1 MRKVLIL
8 TDLKGWHYSQ
18 LYKSFQNNNVTV
30 ESACLEDLSIRV
42 EESASKVFLNNKEL
56 SDFTDVFV
64 RHVPGGTLEQVI
76 INLNILKIFE
86 SNNINVMN
94 TSESIETTVD
104 KSLTSIRLK
113 EANLLTPKTWIFRDI
128 DSSIENTKNL
138 LKKHSLIYKPLF
150 GSQGENIV
158 KISNIND
165 FNKIS
170 NDSSIYYIQEFLETE
185 PSHDYRVLV
194 IKSGSSYNTYTMVRY
209 GNSYINNYSKGGK
222 CVSVKFDKDLIDV
235 AIKAAQTIN
244 IPFCGVDI
252 IKSNDKNYII
262 EVNSIPAWRGM
273 QSIINENISD
283 QIVNSF
289 LNHNVKET
297 NISIQK

>member
-1 MRKVLIL
+1 
-8 TDLKGWHYSQ
+8 
-18 LYKSFQNNNVTV
+18 
-30 ESACLEDLSIRV
+30 
-42 EESASKVFLNNKEL
+42 
-56 SDFTDVFV
+56 
-64 RHVPGGTLEQVI
+64 
-76 INLNILKIFE
+76 
-86 SNNINVMN
+86 MN
-94 TSESIETTVD
+94 TSQSIETTVD

-138 LKKHSLIYKPLF
+138 LKKHSLIFKPLF

-185 PSHDYRVLV
+185 PSHDYRVLA
-194 IKSGSSYNTYTMVRY
+194 IKSGSSYKTYTMARY
-209 GNSYINNYSKGGK
+209 GNSYINNYSRGGK
-222 CVSVKFDKDLIDV
+222 CVSVKFDQDLIDV
-235 AIKAAQTIN
+235 AVKAAETIN

>member
-30 ESACLEDLSIRV
+30 ESACLEDLSISV

-194 IKSGSSYNTYTMVRY
+194 IKSGSSYNTYTMARY

-283 QIVNSF
+283 QIVKSF
-289 LNHNVKET
+289 LNRNDKET
-297 NISIQK
+297 NVSIQK